1 MRSSTVRNSSRTHGN
16 TARVQPSPP
25 RGGSARIGNSTTSTG
40 SRVPPQLPTQGLNT
54 TTGSM
59 NHQSRTV
66 VTPAAVTASASAS
79 SSAFGRGK
87 PPSNKPKTSSTEAV
101 YTNHSRAMTVDKQI
115 VDELLLVCGVIG
127 TTTKVPSHTSNGDND
142 DDTNNHFTIV
152 PVTDC
157 VQWLQD
163 LQRCL
168 RRDDDV
174 TRPISLLLH
183 SWNIVVQKLLPL
195 VHHTQYDTTLIITI
209 CKIIVLLTKPLHAQ
223 TIQAGRMMIHTKP
236 SSSHHIT
243 EA

>member
-1 MRSSTVRNSSRTHGN
+1 MRSSVVRQNHITNHGN
-16 TARVQPSPP
+16 NITHRNPP
-25 RGGSARIGNSTTSTG
+25 
-40 SRVPPQLPTQGLNT
+40 PPTTQGRSHRRN
-54 TTGSM
+54 
-59 NHQSRTV
+59 V
-66 VTPAAVTASASAS
+66 VTPAAAATTAVVS
-79 SSAFGRGK
+79 SSSHGR
-87 PPSNKPKTSSTEAV
+87 SNKVSSNQPSTRTSATTEV
-101 YTNHSRAMTVDKQI
+101 EYTAPHRAMTVEKQI

-127 TTTKVPSHTSNGDND
+127 TTTKVPSTAVGSNAD
-142 DDTNNHFTIV
+142 DDDDVNYTIV

-195 VHHTQYDTTLIITI
+195 VYNTQYDTTLIITI
-209 CKIIVLLTKPLHAQ
+209 CKIIVLLTKPLHVQ
-223 TIQAGRMMIHTKP
+223 TIRAGRMMIHTK
-236 SSSHHIT
+236 SSNANHMT

>member
-1 MRSSTVRNSSRTHGN
+1 MTTHRT
-16 TARVQPSPP
+16 
-25 RGGSARIGNSTTSTG
+25 
-40 SRVPPQLPTQGLNT
+40 
-54 TTGSM
+54 
-59 NHQSRTV
+59 
-66 VTPAAVTASASAS
+66 
-79 SSAFGRGK
+79 
-87 PPSNKPKTSSTEAV
+87 
-101 YTNHSRAMTVDKQI
+101 MTVDKQI

-127 TTTKVPSHTSNGDND
+127 TTTKVSAAAAGRDGHDHHD
-142 DDTNNHFTIV
+142 DDDDNNQFTIV

-195 VHHTQYDTTLIITI
+195 VYNTQYDTVLIITI
-209 CKIIVLLTKPLHAQ
+209 CKIIVLLTKPLHVQ
-223 TIQAGRMMIHTKP
+223 TIRAGRMMIHTKP
-236 SSSHHIT
+236 SSSSSNIS